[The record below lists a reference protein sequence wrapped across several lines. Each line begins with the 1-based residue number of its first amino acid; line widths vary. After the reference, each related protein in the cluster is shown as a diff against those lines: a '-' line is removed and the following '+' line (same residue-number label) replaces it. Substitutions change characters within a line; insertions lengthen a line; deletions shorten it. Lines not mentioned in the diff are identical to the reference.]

1 MAVDYFDAPKRTNL
15 GTRFF
20 QSLAR
25 ALDSINRATAA
36 GHTCERLANMSDAEL
51 ARRGIR
57 REDIPQIVIRQ
68 LHGDVPTQSGD

>member
-1 MAVDYFDAPKRTNL
+1 MAVDYFEAPARTGL
-15 GTRFF
+15 ATRFF

-51 ARRGIR
+51 ARHGIR